1 MCRVPGVSGAKG
13 LPLVL
18 MVCRGVGDLMWH
30 LPTFRAIA
38 AHSPQGKIALAV
50 RPSTQARNLL
60 KMEPSIACVVD
71 LPQAAPDGS
80 QLLAYVRIFMREKP
94 ASIWVMERATI
105 PSLAAFLAGV
115 PERRG
120 YGMGSRKQELWLNT
134 PPYMPRNTRKLQ
146 RIDKLNAFDAVHGFK
161 VDREV
166 NLALD
171 PEIVAKVA
179 AEFADRPRPWVV
191 FGVGASEPWKVWP
204 LERAP
209 EVTARLR
216 DRIGT
221 LFWFGGPGEEE
232 KTRAVIAGRADQPE
246 TVLWFNRSM
255 HEGAALLSLA
265 DVFVGPDSG
274 PMNVAAAVGTPA
286 LGFYGPTPLL
296 SYSRYLHAIFSADD
310 TIDGVTVPEV
320 VESLLP
326 FLGAQRKAL

>member
-1 MCRVPGVSGAKG
+1 VQGVSSAKG

-38 AHSPQGKIALAV
+38 ARSPQGKIALAV
-50 RPSTQARNLL
+50 RPTTQARDLL
-60 KMEPSIACVVD
+60 KAEPSIACVVD
-71 LPQAAPDGS
+71 LPQPQPDAS
-80 QLLAYVRIFMREKP
+80 QILPYARIFRREKP
-94 ASIWVMERATI
+94 ASIWVMERAPI
-105 PSLAAFLAGV
+105 PSFAAFLAGI
-115 PERRG
+115 PERHG
-120 YGMGSRKQELWLNT
+120 YGMGSRKQELWLNA

-171 PEIVAKVA
+171 PQVVAKVA
-179 AEFADRPRPWVV
+179 AEFAGRPRPWVV

-204 LERAP
+204 VDRTP
-209 EVTARLR
+209 EVVARIR

-232 KTRAVIAGRADQPE
+232 KVREVTAGRDDQPD
-246 TVLWFNRSM
+246 TVMWFNRSM

-265 DVFVGPDSG
+265 DVFIGPDSG

-286 LGFYGPTPLL
+286 IGFYGPTPLL
-296 SYSRYLHAIFSADD
+296 QYSRHLHAVYSRDG
-310 TIDGVTVPEV
+310 TIDGVTVPDV

-326 FLGAQRKAL
+326 FLQAERVAL